1 MLNNE
6 DNDKNKLVVDFFLEN
21 PTSSMIAISGSIGVS
36 KSTVQ
41 RILNKECFSSII
53 IPSTGRT
60 IKEQLAHNLSMGK
73 KKGGKNSF
81 QYNTA
86 IKDENG
92 KFVGSVFNYDY
103 IDHEAIKQQ
112 NIELIVKYYCYNP
125 NETLEDIVEQ
135 INKLYDKEFTKAY
148 VYDCLLDSR
157 VEALFGPIV
166 SEEIKNQLSYNVQ
179 GFFRKFGFIS
189 MDENTLS
196 MYNLNEREIAVLLYR
211 FNDGKLKSTQETA
224 EYFNCSKTVITKIE
238 NSALKKINTI
248 CEEEVS
254 KTR

>member
-1 MLNNE
+1 MINE
-6 DNDKNKLVVDFFLEN
+6 KEIDKNELVVNYFLEN
-21 PTSSMIAISGSIGVS
+21 PTSTMIEISNSICVS

-41 RILNKECFSSII
+41 RILNKECFSSLI

-60 IKEQLAHNLSMGK
+60 IKEQLSHNLSMGK

-112 NIELIVKYYCYNP
+112 NIELIVKYYCYNST
-125 NETLEDIVEQ
+125 ESLEEIVEK
-135 INKLYDKEFTKAY
+135 INELYNKDFTKDY

-166 SEEIKNQLSYNVQ
+166 SEEIKNQLSYNVH

-189 MDENTLS
+189 MDKQTLS

-224 EYFNCSKTVITKIE
+224 EHFNCSKTVITNIE
-238 NSALKKINTI
+238 NSALEKINVI
-248 CEEEVS
+248 CEDEVN